1 MSLQSIKL
9 NEAKMQCVVFYF
21 YIFIFFKFLNVCIF
35 VFLKFVYFCII
46 IIFIFNIFISLLFLY
61 FYIFRIFMFL
71 YFCIFIIFIFLY
83 FLYYYYFYIFIFLYF
98 YIFIFL
104 KFLYFCIFIFYCYI
118 LENSK
123 NSLIT
128 NGSVHIV
135 YFSRSASWHNQ
146 EITKLFTELISA
158 LICFFPVERW
168 TAFSLAKCCWM
179 RMLHLILVPDLMKT
193 ATRTCGPAEA
203 AHSNSF
209 EFSHAANVVQ
219 FNDLQTRVGR

>member
-35 VFLKFVYFCII
+35 VFWNFAKFC
-46 IIFIFNIFISLLFLY
+46 IIFIFYIFIFLLFLY
-61 FYIFRIFMFL
+61 FYIF
-71 YFCIFIIFIFLY
+71 
-83 FLYYYYFYIFIFLYF
+83 YYYYF

>member
-1 MSLQSIKL
+1 M
-9 NEAKMQCVVFYF
+9 C
-21 YIFIFFKFLNVCIF
+21 CI
-35 VFLKFVYFCII
+35 
-46 IIFIFNIFISLLFLY
+46 LFLY
-61 FYIFRIFMFL
+61 FYIFKIFKFLSFCIFKICFFLYYYYNFYVFVFL
-71 YFCIFIIFIFLY
+71 YFYNFYIVVFFILLLFWYFI
-83 FLYYYYFYIFIFLYF
+83 FLYYYYFYICYYYYF

>member
-1 MSLQSIKL
+1 MYFYNFYI
-9 NEAKMQCVVFYF
+9 VVF
-21 YIFIFFKFLNVCIF
+21 FIL
-35 VFLKFVYFCII
+35 
-46 IIFIFNIFISLLFLY
+46 LLFWY
-61 FYIFRIFMFL
+61 FI
-71 YFCIFIIFIFLY
+71 
-83 FLYYYYFYIFIFLYF
+83 FLYYYYFYICYYYYF

-104 KFLYFCIFIFYCYI
+104 KFLYFFIFIFYCYI
-118 LENSK
+118 LENYK

-128 NGSVHIV
+128 NGSVHVV